1 MAKFNVLRDTFIS
14 HIGKLVKAGEQVEFE
29 IPEVKVDDK
38 LVPMRIGDNLEL
50 IEDKP
55 KVKTKKGEGDEL
67 A

>member
-14 HIGKLVKAGEQVEFE
+14 HIGKVVKAGEVVEFD
-29 IPEVKVDDK
+29 IPEIKG
-38 LVPMRIGDNLEL
+38 VPMRIGDNLEL

-55 KVKTKKGEGDEL
+55 KKAKKGEGDEL